1 MKSLHARAA
10 LAAAIFA
17 AASTGIASAQGP
29 KPEDEIRYRQSVMNV
44 IGRAMGP
51 MGAMAQ
57 GKAPFNAA
65 VAQKNSALVESL
77 IGLPWSSFGP
87 GTEKGAPNRAHANI
101 WKEPAKFKQSTE
113 EIQKVVANLAA
124 AAKTGDEAKFKA
136 AFAEVPKT
144 CNKGCHDDFRTKEA
158 HN

>member
-1 MKSLHARAA
+1 MKSIHARAA
-10 LAAAIFA
+10 LAAAILA
-17 AASTGIASAQGP
+17 TASAGIACAQGP

-44 IGRAMGP
+44 IGRAMAP

-65 VAQKNSALVESL
+65 VAQKNSALIDSL
-77 IGLPWSSFGP
+77 LGLPWGSFGP
-87 GTEKGAPNRAHANI
+87 GTDKGAPNKADAKI
-101 WKEPAKFKQSTE
+101 WSDAAKFKQTAE
-113 EIQKVVANLAA
+113 AGQKAVANLAA

-136 AFAEVPKT
+136 AFGDVGKACKA
-144 CNKGCHDDFRTKEA
+144 CHDDFRTKEM